1 MTILW
6 RQAMAIDNG
15 IIDHDHQVLLSI
27 INDFCELR
35 PTIDGQGELQ
45 KTLAK
50 LHHYANCHFT
60 REEQLQ
66 AAANFPH
73 SQGHGATHKR
83 LIHRLDEISEKVAS
97 LGPSAIEVVHAG
109 EEDNEFALVDSDT
122 ILNHLQPY
130 DEITALLRTWMVDHI
145 LKSDLAMKPY
155 VAAMKPHANK
165 MGSLWSFKPALLMP
179 NFDTPR
185 AAKDAL
191 LSAKTWM
198 SAGYRNEKLSATD
211 ERPVVLPTVP
221 VESPENPVLARMRR
235 DARQLG
241 MTIEFDPRCLE
252 FNSRALV
259 EALAAWRNSLTAS
272 RRTSAFAPTA
282 MQGFL
287 DNTALF
293 ERVDQANGR
302 CRYTASK
309 TGVKFTRIFGDIDGR
324 VLEDV
329 VAPRILARWKLL
341 LDGVLDY
348 NAPLRIVGLAHAF
361 GRDDLV
367 VEGLLAPF
375 RRGNVKQVLAVVSYD
390 MSVA

>member
-35 PTIDGQGELQ
+35 PNIDGQAELQ
-45 KTLAK
+45 RTLAK
-50 LHHYANCHFT
+50 LHHYANYHFV

-66 AAANFPH
+66 AAANFPQG
-73 SQGHGATHKR
+73 QGHSNSHKQ
-83 LIHRLDEISEKVAS
+83 LIRRLDDISMKVAA
-97 LGPSAIEVVHAG
+97 LGPIEVVHDG
-109 EEDNEFALVDSDT
+109 DEDSDLALIDSDT
-122 ILNHLQPY
+122 MENHRQTH
-130 DEITALLRTWMVDHI
+130 DEVTSLLRSWMVDHI
-145 LKSDLAMKPY
+145 LKSDLPMKPY
-155 VAAMKPHANK
+155 VAAMKPHANR
-165 MGSLWSFKPALLMP
+165 MHSLWSYKPALLMP

-185 AAKDAL
+185 AAKHAL
-191 LSAKTWM
+191 LSAKAWM
-198 SAGYRNEKLSATD
+198 PAGYRNEKLSVSD
-211 ERPVVLPTVP
+211 EQHPVLPTVP

-235 DARQLG
+235 GARRLE
-241 MTIEFDPRCLE
+241 MTVELDPRCRD
-252 FNSRALV
+252 FNSRALS
-259 EALAAWRNSLTAS
+259 EALVAWRNSLAAGGGLRGS
-272 RRTSAFAPTA
+272 EFAL
-282 MQGFL
+282 QGFL

-293 ERVDQANGR
+293 ERIEHAGGTHH
-302 CRYTASK
+302 YTATR
-309 TGVKFTRIFGDIDGR
+309 TGLKFTRIFGDIDGR

-329 VAPRILARWKLL
+329 VAPRILERWKLL

-375 RRGNVKQVLAVVSYD
+375 HRCAIKQVLAVVSYE
-390 MSVA
+390 MGMA